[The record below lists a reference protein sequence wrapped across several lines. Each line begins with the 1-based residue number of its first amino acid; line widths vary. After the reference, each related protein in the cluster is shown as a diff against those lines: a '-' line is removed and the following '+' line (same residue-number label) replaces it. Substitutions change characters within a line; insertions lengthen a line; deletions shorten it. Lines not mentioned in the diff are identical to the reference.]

1 MTVIENGDAAA
12 RLGRLLVDIKDLHI
26 AFPDTARG
34 KDPVSIVKGIDIA
47 VHAGECVALV
57 GESGSGKS
65 VTARSLLGLSGS
77 GARIDAARF
86 TLDGRDARRFTAR
99 DWRALRGGFAGLV
112 MQDALVS
119 LDPLRTIGAEIGEA
133 RALHH
138 RKEGRKA
145 RDVGVL
151 ALLRAVGIASPERRV
166 GQRADALS
174 GGLRQ
179 RALIASAM
187 AAHPA
192 LLIADEPTTALD
204 VTVQAQVLDVLRQRL
219 RTGVGLLLISHDLA
233 LVAGIA
239 DRVIVMHHGEVVDSG
254 PTAQVLTAASHA
266 YTRRL
271 LAARPS
277 LQSRG
282 FALRSAEIV
291 SHTGPNVATEAIR
304 VVRQPLPPPHL
315 TPVNR
320 ASQEGEDSAI
330 LHVRGI
336 KKHYAQTGRGTREGQ
351 RLLALDDVSFSVR
364 RGEILGI
371 VGESGSGKSTIAKI
385 VLGIATP
392 DSGTVT
398 FAGAPWNH
406 VAAAERERRS
416 RRSKLRY
423 IPQDPLG
430 SFDPRYTVRELL
442 REALYAVQR
451 DAGLSSDEV
460 VARSVALL
468 EQVSLDASVLARHPA
483 TLSGGQRQRI
493 AIARAVAS
501 EPDLIVCDEPVS
513 ALDVHVQAQVLD
525 VLTTLQRRSGTAV
538 LFISHDLDV
547 IAHVSDRVLVLKEGR
562 VVEEGNTPAVYA
574 APAHDYT
581 RTLFASAPKLTIFE
595 TA

>member
-1 MTVIENGDAAA
+1 MTVIENGEDAHA
-12 RLGRLLVDIKDLHI
+12 RRLLVDIRGLHI
-26 AFPDTARG
+26 AFPGASRAN
-34 KDPVSIVKGIDIA
+34 VSVVRGIDIA

-65 VTARSLLGLSGS
+65 VTARSLLGLAGT
-77 GARIDAARF
+77 GARIDAERF
-86 TLDGRDARRFTAR
+86 IIDGRDARTFTAR

-112 MQDALVS
+112 MQDVLVS

-138 RKEGRKA
+138 RKEGRKD
-145 RDVGVL
+145 RDAGVL
-151 ALLRAVGIASPERRV
+151 SLLRAVGMATPERRV

-187 AAHPA
+187 AAQPA

-239 DRVIVMHHGEVVDSG
+239 DRVVVMHHGEVVDSG

-282 FALRSAEIV
+282 YVLRSAEIV
-291 SHTGPNVATEAIR
+291 SPKGADAMTTGIR
-304 VVRQPLPPPHL
+304 VVRQPLPPPHIGPA
-315 TPVNR
+315 TAKSPESV
-320 ASQEGEDSAI
+320 DMAI
-330 LHVRGI
+330 LQARGI
-336 KKHYAQTGRGTREGQ
+336 KKHYAEKSSREGKGK
-351 RLLALDDVSFSVR
+351 RFLALDDVSFSVR

-392 DSGTVT
+392 DGGTVT

-406 VAAAERERRS
+406 VDALERERRS
-416 RRSKLRY
+416 RRSRLRY

-442 REALYAVQR
+442 REGLYAVQR
-451 DAGLSSDEV
+451 SAGLSSDEV

-468 EQVSLDASVLARHPA
+468 EQVSLDASVLSRHPS

-547 IAHVSDRVLVLKEGR
+547 IAHVSDRVLVLKDGR
-562 VVEEGNTPAVYA
+562 VVEEGTTPTVYA
-574 APAHDYT
+574 APTQEYT
-581 RTLFASAPKLTIFE
+581 RTLLASAPKLTVFE